1 MGNKL
6 SINNGRAKGSYR
18 EGGKIRNIFHIS
30 PSVQERQPSCMKKVG
45 KLTDANQRISKYY
58 IGRSNSVPQGR
69 EKVWPEE
76 LGPHHAGPGW

>member
-6 SINNGRAKGSYR
+6 SYGREKGSYR
-18 EGGKIRNIFHIS
+18 EDGKMRVIFHIY
-30 PSVQERQPSCMKKVG
+30 PSVQEREPSCMEKVG
-45 KLTDANQRISKYY
+45 KLTDANQDISKYY

-76 LGPHHAGPGW
+76 LGPHRAGPGW